1 MAWLTS
7 CDDDAMSAGANLALI
22 GRELIQ
28 FADVTP
34 LGGGRF
40 TLARLMRG
48 RVGTESAIPDH
59 AIGEA
64 FCVIEA
70 GSLQS
75 IPLPITS
82 IGTQVTA
89 RVVGG
94 ASSSL
99 TVRPRAEAIG
109 SPSGGVMVDA
119 QARSTIDQILAT
131 LRQHRL
137 IDT

>member
-1 MAWLTS
+1 MGWLTS
-7 CDDDAMSAGANLALI
+7 CDDDAMSAGSNLALI

-40 TLARLMRG
+40 RLARLMRG
-48 RVGTESAIPDH
+48 RAGTEAAIPEH

-64 FCVIEA
+64 FCLIEA
-70 GSLQS
+70 GSLRS
-75 IPLPITS
+75 IALPTTS
-82 IGTQVTA
+82 IGTEVTA
-89 RVVGG
+89 RVTGG

-99 TVRPRAEAIG
+99 TVSARAAAIA
-109 SPSGGVMVDA
+109 SPSGGTMVDT
-119 QARSTIDQILAT
+119 QARSTIDLILTT
-131 LRQHRL
+131 LRQHAL

>member
-1 MAWLTS
+1 MGWLTS

-22 GRELIQ
+22 GGELIQ

-34 LGGGRF
+34 LGSGRF
-40 TLARLMRG
+40 RLARLMRG
-48 RVGTESAIPDH
+48 RAGTELAIPEH
-59 AIGEA
+59 AVGEA
-64 FCVIEA
+64 FCLIEA

-82 IGTQVTA
+82 IGTEVTA

-94 ASSSL
+94 GSSSV
-99 TVRPRAEAIG
+99 TVSPRAAAIA
-109 SPSGGVMVDA
+109 SPSGGSTVDT
-119 QARSTIDQILAT
+119 QARSTIDLILAT
-131 LRQHRL
+131 LRQHGL